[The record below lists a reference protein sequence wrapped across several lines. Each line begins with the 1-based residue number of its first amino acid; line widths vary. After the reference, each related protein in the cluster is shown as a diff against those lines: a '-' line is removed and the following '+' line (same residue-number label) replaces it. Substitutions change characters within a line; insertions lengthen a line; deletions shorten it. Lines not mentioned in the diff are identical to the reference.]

1 MGNAARCGGE
11 AVSKRWGKGDP
22 VNLSD
27 LLKITPVANEIMQL
41 AEELDINVADI
52 LWIVTQI
59 IDHGDEIDTKAYA
72 KLLNEEEL
80 GIEEEW
86 GDIEVDNIESDME
99 QANYTVDVKINSG
112 GRFPEV
118 GFKAG
123 INDREDISYFF
134 DMVLDML
141 EKLE

>member
-1 MGNAARCGGE
+1 MK
-11 AVSKRWGKGDP
+11 KRWGKGDP

-27 LLKITPVANEIMQL
+27 LLKITPVANEIIQL
-41 AEELDINVADI
+41 SEELEISLTDV

-59 IDHGDEIDTKAYA
+59 IDHGDDVDAKAYA
-72 KLLNEEEL
+72 KLLNEEENN
-80 GIEEEW
+80 GEEDW
-86 GDIEVDNIESDME
+86 DDIEVESIESDME
-99 QANYTVDVKINSG
+99 QANYTVDVKINSS

-141 EKLE
+141 DKLE

>member
-1 MGNAARCGGE
+1 M
-11 AVSKRWGKGDP
+11 SKRWGKGDP

-27 LLKITPVANEIMQL
+27 LLKITPVANEIIQL
-41 AEELDINVADI
+41 AEELEISIADI

-59 IDHGDEIDTKAYA
+59 IDHGEEIDARAYA

-80 GIEEEW
+80 ILDEDW
-86 GDIEVDNIESDME
+86 DDIEVESIESDME
-99 QANYTVDVKINSG
+99 QANYMVDVKINCS

-123 INDREDISYFF
+123 INEKEDISYFF

>member
-1 MGNAARCGGE
+1 M
-11 AVSKRWGKGDP
+11 SKRWGKGDP

-27 LLKITPVANEIMQL
+27 LLKITPVANEIIQL
-41 AEELDINVADI
+41 AEELEINIADI

-59 IDHGDEIDTKAYA
+59 IDHGDEIDAKAYA

-80 GIEEEW
+80 NIEEEW
-86 GDIEVDNIESDME
+86 EDMEADNLESDME
-99 QANYTVDVKINSG
+99 HTNYTVDVKINSA

-123 INDREDISYFF
+123 INEREDISYFF